1 MKLLIH
7 QRIREDGSLEDLFLS
22 REDDALRV
30 QIGDED
36 EALIPIEALVAV
48 MRKFGKAL
56 ADEVRVVGPMLDLG
70 DGRSLVML
78 RHLARYD
85 VIARDFLVFRAPDE
99 EPLAELASS
108 VTAALMHLVAAY
120 RAQERSPALS

>member
-7 QRIREDGSLEDLFLS
+7 QRTREDGTLEDLFLS
-22 REDDALRV
+22 REDEALRV

-56 ADEVRVVGPMLDLG
+56 ADEVRLVGPSLDLG
-70 DGRSLVML
+70 QGRSLVML

-85 VIARDFLVFRAPDE
+85 VIARDFLVFRAPNE
-99 EPLAELASS
+99 EPLTELASS

-120 RAQERSPALS
+120 RAQ

>member
-7 QRIREDGSLEDLFLS
+7 QRTREDGTLEDLFLS
-22 REDDALRV
+22 REDESLRV
-30 QIGDED
+30 QIGEEE

-48 MRKFGKAL
+48 MRKFGKTL
-56 ADEVRVVGPMLDLG
+56 ADEVRVRGPSLDLG
-70 DGRSLVML
+70 AGRSLVML

-85 VIARDFLVFRAPDE
+85 VIARDFLVFRAPNE
-99 EPLAELASS
+99 EPLTELASS

-120 RAQERSPALS
+120 RAQ